1 MKENEKAAKLKESLV
16 PWKAKVLLAKPGIS
30 KNGYEY
36 PEDVLKASTPKW
48 VNRPITTDHSM
59 DCGRLVGV
67 TTSATYENG
76 GLYAEGVGLMD
87 ADLANK
93 LSGLPDKG
101 IPALIRG
108 VSMGA
113 DGELIDV
120 EGKDL
125 PQIDGNT
132 YEPLEWTFTP
142 FPAMPDAQVVEFAML
157 KESLNREAK
166 IKKAI
171 EDSKTR
177 EFASFDEC
185 VDQMLGQG
193 YDEETAKKIC
203 ATICGESAPKV
214 PLKETSK
221 GIVEKV
227 KDGVEKLIGKQKDE
241 AMPTLI
247 VGKCSKCGAEFDWQL
262 NACPKCGEPFEKA
275 KDPTTKEDKLPENS
289 KPPPT
294 LMLPEIKTTTPTQL
308 EEIEKQVRKLD
319 EKAKT
324 ETETKAPEGKP
335 LETVKPTEPTISIS
349 EIAKIVKEAVKKEF
363 KEYTQLA
370 AKKLVEVKPKGVST
384 AVNPPE
390 PPRFDTVQDIVNF
403 VKDLRDA
410 KDEGGRPKYS
420 TRDAW
425 KIACMEVFEQAQNE

>member
-36 PEDVLKASTPKW
+36 TEDVLKASTPKW

-59 DCGRLVGV
+59 DCGKLVGI
-67 TTSATYENG
+67 TTSSAYENG

-87 ADLANK
+87 QDLADK
-93 LSGLPDKG
+93 LAGQPDKG
-101 IPALIRG
+101 IPALIKG

-113 DGELIDV
+113 DGEVIDV
-120 EGKDL
+120 EGKDV
-125 PQIDGNT
+125 PQIDGDT

-142 FPAMPDAQVVEFAML
+142 FPAMPDAQVVEFATL
-157 KESLNREAK
+157 KESMNHEAK
-166 IKKAI
+166 IKKAV
-171 EDSKTR
+171 EENKTA

-185 VDQMLGQG
+185 VDQMIGQG
-193 YDEETAKKIC
+193 YDEETANKIC
-203 ATICGESAPKV
+203 ATICGESTPKV

-221 GIVEKV
+221 GIIEKV

-241 AMPTLI
+241 TSTALVLAGPEIQMSTPSQISEL
-247 VGKCSKCGAEFDWQL
+247 
-262 NACPKCGEPFEKA
+262 EKQV
-275 KDPTTKEDKLPENS
+275 KEIEVKTKTEEKLPETKPVEVS
-289 KPPPT
+289 KPS
-294 LMLPEIKTTTPTQL
+294 
-308 EEIEKQVRKLD
+308 
-319 EKAKT
+319 
-324 ETETKAPEGKP
+324 
-335 LETVKPTEPTISIS
+335 EPIMSTS
-349 EIAKIVKEAVKKEF
+349 EIIKIVKETIKEEF
-363 KEYTQLA
+363 IQFA
-370 AKKLVEVKPKGVST
+370 AKKPTEAKPKGVST

-390 PPRFDTVQDIVNF
+390 SPRFETVQDIVNF